1 MSQTIEQKLADMG
14 FTLPPSVPPAASY
27 VPYVVTGNIVTV
39 SGQLPMQDGKPQA
52 VGKVGREFSIEDGQL
67 TAKICGLNILAH
79 VKAAC
84 GGDLSRVKQCVRL
97 GVFVN
102 STEDFTDQPK
112 VANGVSDMIVALFG
126 DKGKHARAA
135 VGVAQLP
142 LGVSVEVE
150 ATFEIA

>member
-1 MSQTIEQKLADMG
+1 MTIEKKLQDMG
-14 FTLPPSVPPAASY
+14 FTLPESVLPAANY
-27 VPYVVTGNIVTV
+27 VPYVVTGKTVTI
-39 SGQLPMQDGKPQA
+39 SGQLPMLGGKPQA
-52 VGKVGREFSIEDGQL
+52 VGKVGKEFSIEEGQH
-67 TAKICGLNILAH
+67 TAKICGLNILSH
-79 VKAAC
+79 LKAAC
-84 GGDLSRVKQCVRL
+84 DGDFTKVKRCVRL

-112 VANGVSDMIVALFG
+112 VANGVSDMIVELFG

-150 ATFEIA
+150 ATFELE